1 MTVYLVDMENIPH
14 AWAKLL
20 DACGAGDRFVLFY
33 TEQVSQVPITLME
46 KVTQSQAAMDYVKCH
61 SGPNGLDFQLVTEMG
76 FRIARDPESE
86 YVIVSQDHGFDV
98 VVDYWADRNI
108 RTKRVVPAT
117 GERGGAFPQHGAGEF
132 EGIDC
137 SNPQCVKDYL
147 CWKLSNKV
155 PKREIP
161 FVAAILMDAMGQGND
176 YSADRRLSCRF
187 TYLDRALRKLYG
199 DSKGAKI
206 RDQIKAVSREALILG
221 LPSDVATFLSE
232 EAGTE
237 APEEPAPMEAEGSEP
252 PPRCGAGSSLRRRAG
267 VYEAVSTGAG
277 AHPGS
282 GGGPAPPAVCP
293 GPPGGAG
300 QGDRRDSH
308 GGASKRPGAPSG
320 EGIPEASLRLRA
332 QGGNGAVSNGEG
344 CHGADSAG
352 AGRTAVVKASSH
364 NENRPLRPAPSPP
377 CSIAVSDKNSR
388 AKPSFCRFWER

>member
-108 RTKRVVPAT
+108 QTKRVVPAT

-176 YSADRRLSCRF
+176 YSANRRLSCRF

-237 APEEPAPMEAEGSEP
+237 APEEPAPMEAEGSETP
-252 PPRCGAGSSLRRRAG
+252 HAAEPEALSGAEPASMKPSLQEPEPIPDPAEALHPRLFALGLPEERAREIAGILTEVLQSGQEHPRAK
-267 VYEAVSTGAG
+267 VYRKLLSAFGRKEGTALYQTVKDATAQILLER
-277 AHPGS
+277 
-282 GGGPAPPAVCP
+282 GGPL
-293 GPPGGAG
+293 
-300 QGDRRDSH
+300 S
-308 GGASKRPGAPSG
+308 
-320 EGIPEASLRLRA
+320 
-332 QGGNGAVSNGEG
+332 
-344 CHGADSAG
+344 
-352 AGRTAVVKASSH
+352 
-364 NENRPLRPAPSPP
+364 
-377 CSIAVSDKNSR
+377 
-388 AKPSFCRFWER
+388 